1 MDLFHSLVMK
11 NLDQTLVALA
21 EPTRRGIVDLLSQ
34 RPHAAGELAVAFD
47 MSPPAISR
55 HLRVLRTRG
64 LIEDARDEQDA
75 RVRMFRLRREPF
87 DELTEWL
94 AGVEKFWNDQ
104 LDSFKQHV
112 SRRAKGKK
120 P

>member
-1 MDLFHSLVMK
+1 MK
-11 NLDQTLVALA
+11 NLDHTLVALA

-34 RPHAAGELAVAFD
+34 RPHGAGELAAAFD

-64 LIEDARDEQDA
+64 IIEETRGQRDA
-75 RVRMFRLRREPF
+75 RVRVFRLRREPF
-87 DELTEWL
+87 DELSAWI
-94 AGVEKFWNDQ
+94 ADVEAFWGAQ

-112 SRRAKGKK
+112 DRKAKGKK